1 MYIPI
6 WLYGVRRAIEIGS
19 VMKSILSLFLV
30 LCGLS
35 VQAETVHWIDVRTSF
50 EYRLGNIEG
59 AVNIPYDVIGDEI
72 SGITSDK
79 NAQIRLYCRS
89 GNRSGK
95 ALITLQQMGYTQATN
110 EGGYSSI
117 IEKTKAQ

>member
-1 MYIPI
+1 
-6 WLYGVRRAIEIGS
+6 
-19 VMKSILSLFLV
+19 MKSILSLFLV

-35 VQAETVHWIDVRTSF
+35 AQAEPVNWIDVRTSF
-50 EYRLGNIEG
+50 EYRLGHIEG

-95 ALITLQQMGYTQATN
+95 ALKTLQQMGYTQATN

>member
-1 MYIPI
+1 MVIKK
-6 WLYGVRRAIEIGS
+6 GKA
-19 VMKSILSLFLV
+19 MKSLLIMFLV

-35 VQAETVHWIDVRTSF
+35 VQAEPIHWIDVRTNF
-50 EYRLGNIEG
+50 EYRLGHVEG

-72 SGITSDK
+72 SRITKDK

-95 ALITLQQMGYTQATN
+95 ALTTLQQMGYTQATN
-110 EGGYSSI
+110 EGGYTSI
-117 IEKTKAQ
+117 IEKLKAQKGLAE

>member
-1 MYIPI
+1 M
-6 WLYGVRRAIEIGS
+6 VIEKGR
-19 VMKSILSLFLV
+19 VMKSLLSLFLV

-35 VQAETVHWIDVRTSF
+35 VQAEPIHWIDVRTSF
-50 EYRLGNIEG
+50 EYRLGHIEG

-72 SGITSDK
+72 SRITKDK

-95 ALITLQQMGYTQATN
+95 ALTTLQQMGYTQATN

-117 IEKTKAQ
+117 IEKMKAQQGLAE